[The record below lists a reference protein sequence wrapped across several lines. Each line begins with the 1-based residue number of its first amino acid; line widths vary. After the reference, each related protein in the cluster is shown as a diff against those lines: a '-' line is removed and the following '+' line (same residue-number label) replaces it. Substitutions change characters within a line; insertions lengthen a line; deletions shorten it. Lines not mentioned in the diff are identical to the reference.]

1 MSVLGLHIL
10 FHQKGRRLIDFKGM
24 TVKHELLTISP
35 NDNAGLF
42 EHITIQAR
50 DKGFGTWREIISGN

>member
-10 FHQKGRRLIDFKGM
+10 YPPTGTRLIDFKGV

-50 DKGFGTWREIISGN
+50 NLSRI